1 MAEAAFYGL
10 DVDVMV
16 CITDEHLCTVALNA
30 TLDAIAVHHT
40 KIADL
45 IGLISPILIER
56 VRRAQQVAPTV
67 AVYVARQ
74 LTNEELLR
82 ALAGTYSLRRYGAQG
97 MINAYQALL
106 DNPGDADA
114 VISNEAYAL
123 LTSITNLP
131 ALEFYIRERFHLTLS
146 IVTTSDQDN
155 CLGWMEEDLR
165 PRIRF
170 GRGQH
175 IATLCCCRLTWTNNG
190 TQPK

>member
-74 LTNEELLR
+74 LTNEELIQ
-82 ALAGTYSLRRYGAQG
+82 ALDGTYALRRYGAHG

-106 DNPGDADA
+106 DNPGDANA
-114 VISNEAYAL
+114 VISNEA
-123 LTSITNLP
+123 
-131 ALEFYIRERFHLTLS
+131 
-146 IVTTSDQDN
+146 
-155 CLGWMEEDLR
+155 
-165 PRIRF
+165 
-170 GRGQH
+170 
-175 IATLCCCRLTWTNNG
+175 
-190 TQPK
+190 